1 VGLYTFVNGRGGAL
15 WQGFRVSAIRS
26 SLLRV
31 APVVCGAIALLGAAA
46 ACVDAAMNSEH
57 PSTDDGDAST
67 EAGCGPLGCQPD
79 LVDASIG
86 VRASTLL
93 GGCAGGP
100 EASCHGGG
108 GQVGLHLPDSPP
120 NLVNVPSTEVPT
132 VMRVLPGDPEH
143 SYLYWKITG
152 DSRIDGGRM
161 PLLAPPLASG
171 DIEVLRSWIE
181 AGAPRQ

>member
-1 VGLYTFVNGRGGAL
+1 VSRI
-15 WQGFRVSAIRS
+15 SAIS
-26 SLLRV
+26 STVVRV
-31 APVVCGAIALLGAAA
+31 APALSGAIAVLVAAA
-46 ACVDAAMNSEH
+46 ACVDAAVNGDPKS
-57 PSTDDGDAST
+57 DADAST
-67 EAGCGPLGCQPD
+67 SASEAGCGPLGCEPD
-79 LVDASIG
+79 LADASIG
-86 VRASTLL
+86 VRANALL

-143 SYLYWKITG
+143 SYLYWKVTG
-152 DSRIDGGRM
+152 DPRIDGGRM
-161 PLLAPPLASG
+161 PLSAPPLGGA

-181 AGAPRQ
+181 AGAPAE